1 MTGVDHSKLH
11 EIETVSLVLGRRV
24 AVKDLSQA
32 FLERGF
38 TEVDDFFTLSRT
50 DACPAWQIDSI
61 ITAQFLLSSEQ
72 VDLDSSCDSIRFDYL
87 LASLPSDFIPVFIGA
102 IRGFAESF
110 GGELRHRN
118 ERVYADR
125 LLELFGSY
133 VRDIDAEVAEQP
145 GSELLA
151 ILIEQSYPR
160 R

>member
-24 AVKDLSQA
+24 AIKDLSQA

-38 TEVDDFFTLSRT
+38 TEIDDFFTLSRT
-50 DACPAWQIDSI
+50 ETCPRWQTDSI
-61 ITAQFLLSSEQ
+61 ITVQFFLGSEQ

-87 LASLPSDFIPVFIGA
+87 FAFLPSDFIPVFIAA
-102 IRGFAESF
+102 IRHFAESF
-110 GGELRHRN
+110 GGELRHRD
-118 ERVYADR
+118 ERVDADR
-125 LLELFGSY
+125 LQELFDSY
-133 VRDIDAEVAEQP
+133 VRDIDAEVAEPP